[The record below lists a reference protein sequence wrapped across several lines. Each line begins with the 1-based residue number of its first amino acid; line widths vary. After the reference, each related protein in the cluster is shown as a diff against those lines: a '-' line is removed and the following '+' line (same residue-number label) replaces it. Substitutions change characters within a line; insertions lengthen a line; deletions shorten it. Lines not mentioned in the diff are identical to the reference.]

1 MRVGIVQTDPQLGDV
16 EGNIRRAVA
25 SLDAAAAAG
34 CALVVFPECAFTGYM
49 LGSEAEARALAE
61 PVPGPSTERLAAACA
76 RLGIHCAAGVLELDG
91 ALLRNTAVLV
101 GPGGLVGSYR
111 KSHVA
116 CIGADC
122 FTTPGDDG
130 YEVFETPVGRIGLQI
145 CYDWRFPEVTRV
157 LALRGADIVVNPTN
171 SPVAARDLAD
181 YLPRARAVENAVY
194 FVLANRIGTER
205 GVTFFGRSQVVDP
218 FGNVLALA
226 AEGGPAEL
234 LVADIDVEL
243 AREKTKEPGEGAYAV
258 RLWADR
264 RPELYGALLEGAQ
277 AEAR

>member
-16 EGNIRRAVA
+16 DGNLRRAVA

-61 PVPGPSTERLAAACA
+61 TVPGPSTERLAAACA
-76 RLGIHCAAGVLELDG
+76 RLGIHCVAGVLELDG

-116 CIGADC
+116 CIGVDC

-145 CYDWRFPEVTRV
+145 CYDWRFPEITRV

-181 YLPRARAVENAVY
+181 YLPRARAAENAVY

-205 GVTFFGRSQVVDP
+205 GVRFFGCSQVVDP
-218 FGNVLALA
+218 LGNVLALA
-226 AEGGPAEL
+226 EAAGSDEL
-234 LVADIDVEL
+234 LVADVDVEL
-243 AREKTKEPGEGAYAV
+243 AREKTKEPGEGGYAV
-258 RLWADR
+258 QLWADR